1 MKCPECFKNIS
12 DIIIAK
18 YLASKGGAKSKREI
32 SSTAQE
38 KMQAGR
44 KKKKEE

>member
-1 MKCPECFKNIS
+1 MHCPRCLQNIS
-12 DIIIAK
+12 DIVIAK
-18 YLASKGGAKSKREI
+18 YLASKGGAKSRREI

-44 KKKKEE
+44 KNNKQK

>member
-1 MKCPECFKNIS
+1 MKCPSCLQNIS

-44 KKKKEE
+44 KNKKEE